1 MKIVNYCRI
10 RMLNVI
16 FFLIQDA
23 CYNYQYTLGWIVTIS
38 LISFSSNKKQ
48 SNFKIDHV
56 KKKNINIYTHTIV
69 ILIFI
74 NYWDKL
80 MIKGLSFGI

>member
-48 SNFKIDHV
+48 SNFKIDQV
-56 KKKNINIYTHTIV
+56 NKKKINIYIHT
-69 ILIFI
+69 
-74 NYWDKL
+74 
-80 MIKGLSFGI
+80 LSLFLSS